1 MKAALINEYGPN
13 SRFEIREVEKPS
25 PKAREVLI
33 KVEAAGIIFSDV
45 LDKRGWH
52 GPSSIPFP
60 YTPGWEVAGTV
71 EKLGSEVTEFKVG
84 QRVVG
89 TFTHGGYAEY
99 ASVPANTLRRIPD
112 RCSFQQALVYI
123 INLPV
128 AYLHYNTFGKVQPGE
143 TILVHGGAGGVG
155 TMLTQI
161 ARRNNVTVIALAS
174 TDEKLEFC
182 KEMGADH
189 LINYRKT
196 DYMEAVKKLTD
207 NRGVDVV
214 FNGVGGSTLAID
226 PQIIKTITGR
236 WVLIG
241 CAAGAGTI
249 DPYSFIF
256 RSITL
261 RSCSVLTLEGTQ
273 DQKDSRR
280 FLDEW
285 LLKEPLMDPSHVYKL
300 AEINTAFELL
310 DKQHSRGKVV
320 LLP

>member
-1 MKAALINEYGPN
+1 MKAAYINEYGPN
-13 SRFEIREVEKPS
+13 SRFEIREADKPR
-25 PKAREVLI
+25 PAPREVLV

-52 GPSSIPFP
+52 GPSSYPFP
-60 YTPGWEVAGTV
+60 YVPGWEVAGVV
-71 EKLGSEVTEFKVG
+71 EQLGSEVTEFKVG

-99 ASVPANTLRRIPD
+99 AAVPAKTLRGIPD
-112 RCSFQQALVYI
+112 RCSFQQALVYV

-128 AYLHYNTFGKVQPGE
+128 AYLHYHTFGKVQPGE
-143 TILVHGGAGGVG
+143 TILIHGGAGGVG
-155 TMLTQI
+155 SMLTQI
-161 ARRNNVTVIALAS
+161 AKRNDVTVIAVAS

-182 KEMGADH
+182 RQMGADH

-196 DYMEAVKKLTD
+196 DYMQAVKELTD
-207 NRGVDVV
+207 HRGVDVI

-226 PQIIKTITGR
+226 PQIIKPITGR

-241 CAAGAGTI
+241 CAAGTGTI

-261 RSCSVLTLEGTQ
+261 RSCSVLTLECTQ
-273 DQKDSRR
+273 DQQDSRR

-285 LLKEPLMDPSHVYKL
+285 LLKEPLINPSHIYRL
-300 AEINTAFELL
+300 SDINAAFELL

-320 LLP
+320 LVP